1 MMINRTEL
9 IEEATKMG
17 LDIDSTS
24 IDDLCTVVN
33 LIQITL
39 ICHLGLLLCVAT
51 IVILALYQG
60 IPVVW

>member
-17 LDIDSTS
+17 LDIDSSS
-24 IDDLCTVVN
+24 INDLCTVVN
-33 LIQITL
+33 LIQIIL
-39 ICHLGLLLCVAT
+39 ISYLGLLLCVAT
-51 IVILALYQG
+51 IVVLALYQG

>member
-17 LDIDSTS
+17 LDIDSSS

-33 LIQITL
+33 LIKITL
-39 ICHLGLLLCVAT
+39 ISYLGLLLCVAT
-51 IVILALYQG
+51 IVIIALDKG